1 MAARKVMNARDIN
14 TGENIYILS
23 HAKATYMSDN
33 RTVEDAINSINTSY
47 KKINHGIE
55 DTSYTL
61 TPNILHVWD
70 EVTMLNLSLGDEID
84 EIANEFIFQFT
95 SGSTATSLTLPDNVK
110 WANNVIP
117 SISSNKI
124 YQVSILN
131 NLGSILEFN
140 I

>member
-1 MAARKVMNARDIN
+1 MTARKVMNARDIN
-14 TGENIYILS
+14 TGENIYFLS

-61 TPNILHVWD
+61 TPNTLHVWD
-70 EVTMLNLSLGDEID
+70 EVTVLNLSLGDEID